1 MKNQIVNQESARS
14 QSGFTLMEIMVVI
27 VILGVLASL
36 VIPNLMG
43 NKERADRQKAV
54 SDIVALENTLD
65 MYKLDNGRYPTSEQ
79 GLKALVTKPEL
90 QPVPKNYRSDGYI
103 RRLPTDPWNNDY
115 LIVSPG
121 EHGPIDVFSVG
132 PDGEANTADD
142 VTNWDMDKKTEAEP
156 GQK

>member
-1 MKNQIVNQESARS
+1 MKNQIVNKNSARS

-65 MYKLDNGRYPTSEQ
+65 MYKLDNGRYPTTDQ

-121 EHGPIDVFSVG
+121 EHGAIDVFSVG

-142 VTNWDMDKKTEAEP
+142 VSNWDIDKKTEAEP

>member
-1 MKNQIVNQESARS
+1 MKNQTINQDSTQS

-65 MYKLDNGRYPTSEQ
+65 MYKLDNGRYPTTDQ

-142 VTNWDMDKKTEAEP
+142 VTNWDIDKKAEAEP